1 MKASELV
8 FASREGGKIDPA
20 IWVLG
25 GDPSTEVGEILTE
38 QLEERCK
45 WIWSTKIWPICDLP
59 ITP

>member
-45 WIWSTKIWPICDLP
+45 
-59 ITP
+59 